1 MYKNETMAK
10 KIGIQTARTS
20 HKMCGYLKLLWST
33 QQQQQIEFNQT
44 CPLHHLMFVRTHR
57 HAIDAVWGIFSSSI
71 FVVVFVLLSY
81 DTRMS
86 SMSAHCSSIIKSAY
100 ATQAQHIQ
108 T

>member
-10 KIGIQTARTS
+10 KIGIQTARAS
-20 HKMCGYLKLLWST
+20 HKMCGYLKMLWST

-44 CPLHHLMFVRTHR
+44 CPLHHLMFIRTHR

-71 FVVVFVLLSY
+71 FAVVVLLSY
-81 DTRMS
+81 VV
-86 SMSAHCSSIIKSAY
+86 HCSSIIKSAC